1 MNDDSIN
8 DITNILTSDDDY
20 ASDDD
25 NKSNDD
31 DLADDVLDALGISNN
46 NSNNIKEV
54 NPKNKSS
61 NSYDDWLPDDDAKQL
76 YELEE
81 IDSLI

>member
-20 ASDDD
+20 ASDD

-46 NSNNIKEV
+46 NSNNVKQV
-54 NPKNKSS
+54 NPISNSS
-61 NSYDDWLPDDDAKQL
+61 NSYDDWLPDDEAKQL
-76 YELEE
+76 HDLEE